1 MEQNGE
7 NTPPTREIDRLPP
20 NVTRR
25 RRRRTEPTPEE
36 RAEAD
41 ALMARIMA
49 PRYIPPAVPYLE
61 QLLGQR
67 AVEGLDPNVT
77 VRRPRTPRAPRAPRA
92 QTIIAEPIPF
102 VLPDTPPPAPQPA
115 NDINELIG
123 DFRQF
128 MNNLEQIRIEHVNNP
143 YERTT
148 RITGLVNNYFRER
161 NLILQLEITRLAQL
175 GQTLPENY
183 REQAINEFLA
193 MVNNVPPGERIGVN
207 NFIRQA
213 QGQAQ
218 APPPL
223 PADDIN
229 ELLGAFR
236 QFMNRLQRLRIEP
249 MEPNERPIRVR
260 DSINDYFRQRN
271 LIIELERVRLAQLG
285 QTLPE
290 NYTELAI
297 NEFLEIFNNTEGL
310 QIIDVNRF
318 YQQAQALLQAQAQA
332 QARPLQPRGVAY
344 EIHNAFTEFQAKKN
358 AYLALIA
365 EPDNEYGNIINYV
378 YENYYA
384 IIGQIFPNDAVEKR
398 KQLKKVIKKIMDSR
412 FDEYKDLIG
421 KTVSFVTKQDND
433 FKEQYILAFL
443 NDTCNAYATGSDRT
457 SCVKGIIERII
468 LSVGSA
474 VQILCMDHCENETYQ
489 KLNALMN
496 PKFKA
501 ADAANSWFETA
512 ETNAEIQGMDKAG
525 RKNNFIEYLKSEAIR
540 LDHKDGFIPENILAD
555 INAYAETMDYA
566 FENLQLGGAKKSGK
580 SIKSRRST
588 KTRKT
593 KKSRKSKK

>member
-7 NTPPTREIDRLPP
+7 NTPPAREEDRLPP

-25 RRRRTEPTPEE
+25 RRRRAEPTEAE

-41 ALMARIMA
+41 ALMAPI
-49 PRYIPPAVPYLE
+49 PRRPAVPYLA

-67 AVEGLDPNVT
+67 AVEGPPPNVT
-77 VRRPRTPRAPRAPRA
+77 VRRERTNRA
-92 QTIIAEPIPF
+92 QPIPF

-115 NDINELIG
+115 DDVNELLG

-128 MNNLEQIRIEHVNNP
+128 MNNLEQIRLQHVNNP
-143 YERTT
+143 YERAT
-148 RITGLVNNYFRER
+148 RITGLVNNYFFRER

-207 NFIRQA
+207 RFIRQA
-213 QGQAQ
+213 QAQAQAQ
-218 APPPL
+218 APPPQPQPL

-229 ELLGAFR
+229 ELLVDFR

-260 DSINDYFRQRN
+260 DSVNDYFFRQRN

-290 NYTELAI
+290 NYREQAI

-318 YQQAQALLQAQAQA
+318 YQQAQALLQPQAQA

-378 YENYYA
+378 YENYFS
-384 IIGQIFPNDAVEKR
+384 IIGQLFPNDAVEKR

-540 LDHKDGFIPENILAD
+540 LDHKDGFIPENIMAD
-555 INAYAETMDYA
+555 INRYAETMDYA

-580 SIKSRRST
+580 SIKSRRSK
-588 KTRKT
+588 KTRKA
-593 KKSRKSKK
+593 KKTRKSKK